1 MKVSISKSYISL
13 IGLEEEEI
21 RYYLRDFAFKVE
33 FFLLVLNIL
42 VFILTK
48 WVYEFRLE
56 VVHKEKSISSVINC
70 CPKVEAQY

>member
-33 FFLLVLNIL
+33 FYFCWYEIFWFSYQPNGYMNLDWRWFIKKNQYLV
-42 VFILTK
+42 
-48 WVYEFRLE
+48 
-56 VVHKEKSISSVINC
+56 
-70 CPKVEAQY
+70 